1 MYLHTMSFSSKVS
14 TSRCLSVA
22 SREFQYLKYIN
33 YVRSKIYLTLGIL
46 YLDQQQCTKIIS
58 GIFSQP
64 SIKSWKVEVIVALY
78 RPCSVNNHTP
88 LFINPIS
95 VWCIKAKIQNST
107 LDSRNSHS
115 SKINPQ
121 REPMFHHGRDE
132 RTVPSK
138 KLKLHGTV
146 LVMYYI
152 SFVHNCSYTWLVLL
166 QNNLHQIH
174 KMNLER
180 NSAATRNLKTK
191 VIKKQKNG
199 YIVNLRG
206 IQIQSG
212 DLSYNMSEG

>member
-78 RPCSVNNHTP
+78 RPCSVNKHTP

-95 VWCIKAKIQNST
+95 CLMHKSKDPKQHTRQQKLTQQQDQPAK
-107 LDSRNSHS
+107 RAH
-115 SKINPQ
+115 
-121 REPMFHHGRDE
+121 
-132 RTVPSK
+132 VPPRSWWE
-138 KLKLHGTV
+138 
-146 LVMYYI
+146 
-152 SFVHNCSYTWLVLL
+152 NCS
-166 QNNLHQIH
+166 QQ
-174 KMNLER
+174 EAQ
-180 NSAATRNLKTK
+180 AAWYGTCY
-191 VIKKQKNG
+191 V
-199 YIVNLRG
+199 
-206 IQIQSG
+206 
-212 DLSYNMSEG
+212 